1 MPKKDADKLQEQEL
15 NRLVEHL
22 KSEELQADDARLSS
36 VDSLKAW
43 IAEHPTLQ
51 QAGTMEVV
59 QLYGPAI
66 LEVIKRMLGM

>member
-1 MPKKDADKLQEQEL
+1 MPKKDPDKLQEQEL

>member
-1 MPKKDADKLQEQEL
+1 MAHSDPEKLKEEEL
-15 NRLVEHL
+15 HRLVEHL
-22 KSEELQADDARLSS
+22 KSEELEADDARLTS

-51 QAGTMEVV
+51 QAGAMEIV

-66 LEVIKRMLGM
+66 LEMIRRMLGM